1 MVGYTPKLYSQK
13 PAHPISI
20 LKKHSPSKPASTVSV
35 ATADPLR
42 AVAFNP
48 AQAQTQP
55 IVV

>member
-20 LKKHSPSKPASTVSV
+20 LKKQSPSKPASTVSV
-35 ATADPLR
+35 ATADV
-42 AVAFNP
+42 VAFNP
-48 AQAQTQP
+48 AQAQIQP

>member
-20 LKKHSPSKPASTVSV
+20 LKKQSPSKPASKVSV

-42 AVAFNP
+42 VVAFNA
-48 AQAQTQP
+48 AQAQIQP

>member
-20 LKKHSPSKPASTVSV
+20 LKKQSPSKPACV
-35 ATADPLR
+35 ATADV
-42 AVAFNP
+42 VAFNA

>member
-13 PAHPISI
+13 PAHPTSI
-20 LKKHSPSKPASTVSV
+20 LKKHSPGKPASTVSV

-42 AVAFNP
+42 AVAFNA
-48 AQAQTQP
+48 AQAPTQP